1 MGCAEAP
8 EKGHSNTANVFTIER
23 MTAFFF
29 FLNRFILGHRKDK
42 VLSSFESPA
51 EGRQCLPK
59 GKNQAADLPEART
72 QNNPWLV
79 SPHLS
84 QHSCG
89 SVIILYLRRLAASF
103 YVTMI
108 YLNNVNKIDFLIKN
122 KA

>member
-1 MGCAEAP
+1 
-8 EKGHSNTANVFTIER
+8 

-29 FLNRFILGHRKDK
+29 FFI
-42 VLSSFESPA
+42 VLSWDTGKTNS
-51 EGRQCLPK
+51 CLLLSLQQRADNAYPK
-59 GKNQAADLPEART
+59 EKNQAADLPEART

-84 QHSCG
+84 QHSCS

-108 YLNNVNKIDFLIKN
+108 YLNNVNKIDFLLKIKHDY
-122 KA
+122 